1 MKLNQVSGSRRS
13 EGLLDNI
20 SVSRFDVPASI
31 RASSPLNEL
40 RNQKAVLYEKQG

>member
-20 SVSRFDVPASI
+20 SVSRFDVPASSLDTSLVTVK
-31 RASSPLNEL
+31 RASKSKG
-40 RNQKAVLYEKQG
+40 RSI